1 MRAKIH
7 YLLAFVILSFYG
19 GAVCP
24 FIESLGLVSFSTEIG
39 VIFLLGWA
47 LRSFL
52 IYKFQPNFS
61 LNLPSWQYK
70 LELFIFFFI
79 GIVVMIFNF
88 AFYHFPLGSGV
99 KVIVGAI
106 CASHFIGSDL
116 ALQKE
121 IEIYHLLQNRTIEI
135 KKITSTIAKTFS
147 IFASYSILLM
157 TLVLLLVIAK
167 DFQWISNLK
176 PDDLK
181 HGIVLSLVEI
191 FFVLLVFL
199 FWTLNLILSFSRNL
213 KLFFAEEVKALQS
226 AISGKLDTF
235 VPVVRYD
242 EFGLMA
248 SYTNEMILELKE
260 KQRIKEIFGKIV
272 SPEVSNRL
280 LQEGLDREGK
290 EELLVVAFIDIRN
303 FTSISE
309 VLEPTQLV
317 RNLNNYFTEIVSI
330 IHKNKGE
337 VDKFIGD
344 GILAFWGLSSQEK
357 DFIQNAVYTGFEILE
372 AKHKLQKELDIPL
385 EIGIGMDYG
394 KVIAG
399 NIGSLQRLEFTVI
412 GNTVNT
418 ASRLEG
424 LCKEINSPFV
434 ISERLYNMLTSQTKF
449 FQQVGEF
456 KLKGK
461 ANLEKVY
468 AYKDE
473 TLEKNK

>member
-7 YLLAFVILSFYG
+7 YILAFILLSFYG

-24 FIESLGLVSFSTEIG
+24 FIESLGVVDFSTEIG
-39 VIFLLGWA
+39 VIFLLGWS

-52 IYKFQPNFS
+52 IYKFKPTSFFE
-61 LNLPSWQYK
+61 LPKWQYK
-70 LELFIFFFI
+70 LELFIFFWI
-79 GIVVMIFNF
+79 GSIVMLFNTL
-88 AFYHFPLGSGV
+88 FYNFPLGSGV

-106 CASHFIGSDL
+106 CASHFIGLDL
-116 ALQKE
+116 ALEKE
-121 IEIYHLLQNRTIEI
+121 VEIYHFLQNRTIEI

-147 IFASYSILLM
+147 IFASYSILLI

-167 DFQWISNLK
+167 DFQWISSLK
-176 PDDLK
+176 PEDLK
-181 HGIVLSLVEI
+181 HGIFLSLVEI

-280 LQEGLDREGK
+280 LKEGLDLEGK

-309 VLEPTQLV
+309 ILDPTRLV
-317 RNLNNYFTEIVSI
+317 KNLNHYFTEIVSI

-344 GILAFWGLSSQEK
+344 GILAFWGLSSQQE
-357 DFIQNAVYTGFEILE
+357 DFIQNAVNTGFEILE

-399 NIGSLQRLEFTVI
+399 NIGSLERLEFTVI

-434 ISERLYNMLTSQTKF
+434 ISERLHSMLTNQTQYFKKA
-449 FQQVGEF
+449 GEF

-468 AYKDE
+468 AYI
-473 TLEKNK
+473 T